1 MRLFLK
7 PGQLPF
13 YVGFE
18 DLRVALH
25 PEQAGG
31 SNSSHS
37 ASATLGTQILSW
49 SNSRICSDPQ
59 FVLRGSSSVGNTVL
73 NSKFQ
78 CSKSPF
84 DFTHCPSLYL
94 SDVTSHT
101 LLTLGGFLILR
112 RLSPYQD
119 VNDRGK

>member
-1 MRLFLK
+1 M
-7 PGQLPF
+7 
-13 YVGFE
+13 
-18 DLRVALH
+18 ALH

-49 SNSRICSDPQ
+49 SNSRICSDSQ
-59 FVLRGSSSVGNTVL
+59 FVLRGSSSGGNTVL

-94 SDVTSHT
+94 SDVTFTYSFD
-101 LLTLGGFLILR
+101 LGGLFDLKEIVPVSR
-112 RLSPYQD
+112 CE
-119 VNDRGK
+119 